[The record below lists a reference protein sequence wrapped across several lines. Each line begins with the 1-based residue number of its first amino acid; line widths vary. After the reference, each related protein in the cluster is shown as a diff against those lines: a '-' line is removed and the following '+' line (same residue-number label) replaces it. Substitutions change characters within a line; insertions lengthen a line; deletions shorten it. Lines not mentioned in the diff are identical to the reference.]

1 MNTQTHTTDTVAG
14 KLKRI
19 AGDII
24 GLNRPD
30 GHSADSPPSAMP
42 IPAPPSPADETL
54 SSGNT
59 PTAEATPKGS
69 VGEFKPMSEYALSVA
84 MKEAT
89 RGYGKKAGSG
99 NKNII
104 YVDVDG
110 WEGLAICRVSDREQ
124 WRPHDRLTGTFVRLT
139 PDYLLEFAYLP
150 GRRVGR
156 AAR

>member
-1 MNTQTHTTDTVAG
+1 MNSTQPHTNGDG
-14 KLKRI
+14 IGGRLKRL
-19 AGDII
+19 AQDAVKT
-24 GLNRPD
+24 LTT
-30 GHSADSPPSAMP
+30 MP
-42 IPAPPSPADETL
+42 IAEPETAPGGVL
-54 SSGNT
+54 SSGVSGFASGANPET
-59 PTAEATPKGS
+59 SAPKGS

-156 AAR
+156 GAR

>member
-1 MNTQTHTTDTVAG
+1 MNTQTHTTGTITG
-14 KLKRI
+14 KLRQYAKALI
-19 AGDII
+19 ADNDKK
-24 GLNRPD
+24 LS
-30 GHSADSPPSAMP
+30 SADSSPSAML
-42 IPAPPSPADETL
+42 IPAPTSPADETL
-54 SSGNT
+54 PSGNT
-59 PTAEATPKGS
+59 PTAEAAPKGS

-104 YVDVDG
+104 YVDVDS

-156 AAR
+156 GR